1 MEENCQLTTEGSQ
14 HNPFKPLVK
23 QKYYKDLATNI
34 VSQLL
39 VIFKIGKYNEEMQWQ
54 AKGDNWCVTWQIRWL
69 ENWKWRAKGT
79 N

>member
-39 VIFKIGKYNEEMQWQ
+39 VIFKIGKYNEEMQ
-54 AKGDNWCVTWQIRWL
+54 
-69 ENWKWRAKGT
+69 
-79 N
+79 